1 MSYHHCPIEPS
12 DCSDGQNDPEDEGCP
27 DCVDGKIN
35 RDAMT
40 IDGIVYPAIVDQ
52 TCEACDGYGT
62 VARFEDERDWP

>member
-1 MSYHHCPIEPS
+1 VSYHHCPIEPS

-52 TCEACDGYGT
+52 LRSG
-62 VARFEDERDWP
+62 